1 MTALPAW
8 FYNEFQQVGT
18 DFEDPSQ
25 VADYDHNQPSSS
37 VEAERALVARLKIS
51 PGTRVIDFGCG
62 TGTFAIQAAI
72 AGASVYAVDVSQTML
87 NYAQQKAQADGVET
101 IQFHH
106 RGFLTY
112 EHQTE
117 PVDFIV
123 TKVAFHHLPDFWK
136 MVALLRMATMLKQN
150 GVLYLRD
157 TVYSFPAAEYRA
169 SINEWIAQS
178 AKPHDRG
185 WVADDFET
193 HVREEYTTFAWIMEE
208 MLERAGFK
216 LTETNYLNP
225 AIAEYLCRK

>member
-1 MTALPAW
+1 MTVPTW

-25 VADYDHNQPSSS
+25 IAVYDRNQPSSI

-62 TGTFAIQAAI
+62 TGTFAIQSAI
-72 AGASVYAVDVSQTML
+72 AGASVDAVDVSQTML

-112 EHQTE
+112 EHQAE
-117 PVDFIV
+117 PVDLIV
-123 TKVAFHHLPDFWK
+123 TKAAFHHLPDFWK
-136 MVALLRMATMLKQN
+136 MVALLRMATMLKR
-150 GVLYLRD
+150 GGFLYLRD

-169 SINEWIAQS
+169 SIKDWIAQS
-178 AKPHDRG
+178 AKPDGG

-193 HVREEYTTFAWIMEE
+193 HIREEYTTFAWIIEG